1 MLGGEEAGGFGFEVE
16 DADDFIFDDQRDGQ
30 LGADVGVGGDV
41 VLVFRDVFDEEG
53 SALEGGLADDAPAD
67 LEADALDLWGM
78 ADLEAHPEFLGAVVD
93 QQNRED
99 AVVDD
104 GADEVGHPVHQG
116 VEVEGG
122 VEGVGEGVEKVYLER
137 LDADVSWLR
146 GLRCARTVVS
156 LEVVFGRYFRRWR
169 GRRFCAA
176 WFVSHGH
183 SKSR

>member
-1 MLGGEEAGGFGFEVE
+1 MTLFFTISGTASSERTLGLA
-16 DADDFIFDDQRDGQ
+16 
-30 LGADVGVGGDV
+30 ADVVF
-41 VLVFRDVFDEEG
+41 VLRDVFDEEG
-53 SALEGGLADDAPAD
+53 SALEGGLAYDAPAD
-67 LEADALDLWGM
+67 LEAGALDLGGV
-78 ADLEAHPEFLGAVVD
+78 ADLEAHPELLGAVVD
-93 QQNRED
+93 QQDRED

-116 VEVEGG
+116 VEVERG
-122 VEGVGEGVEKVYLER
+122 VEGVGERVQEVYLER
-137 LDADVSWLR
+137 LDADVGWLR
-146 GLRCARTVVS
+146 GLRRAWAVVS